1 MLSLLWDNTDG
12 IRNSSLEV
20 PCGEPSSG
28 PGMWVKLFLQL
39 DRWICPRGKE
49 REGGKLDFPCHSHCS
64 PRALRQEHK
73 IQVLACQGEKKDLRL
88 CADGAD
94 WSQG

>member
-1 MLSLLWDNTDG
+1 MENPALDQECGQSYFCSLTDG
-12 IRNSSLEV
+12 SA
-20 PCGEPSSG
+20 
-28 PGMWVKLFLQL
+28 PGG
-39 DRWICPRGKE
+39 RRE

-64 PRALRQEHK
+64 PHALCQEHK

-88 CADGAD
+88 STDGAD